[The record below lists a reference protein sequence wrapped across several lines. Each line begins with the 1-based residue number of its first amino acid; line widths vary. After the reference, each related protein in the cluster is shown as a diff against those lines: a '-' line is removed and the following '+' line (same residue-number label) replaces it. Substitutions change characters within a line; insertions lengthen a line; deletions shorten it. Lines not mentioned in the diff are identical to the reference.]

1 MIFNKKEFPPVLP
14 SGQWKIEFRFFGKM
28 NGQVVPAFTLIVVFE
43 IKAQDA
49 RDVF

>member
-1 MIFNKKEFPPVLP
+1 
-14 SGQWKIEFRFFGKM
+14 M

-49 RDVF
+49 RDVFWQMYILFALHIG